1 MIVPDYLIDFNLAH
15 LPQLKTD
22 VLVIGGGVAGLT
34 SGLAASRYAKVLIV
48 AKGELDESAS
58 SDAQGGIAVALSK
71 TDSWKLHLED
81 TLICGDGLSDRDAVE
96 LLVREGSRRIGDLI
110 RKGADFDK
118 VQGKINFTKEGAHSR
133 RRIIHARGDATGK
146 EVERVLLKESK
157 KNPAIRIIKNLF
169 FVDLLHQNS
178 EIFGVLVFDKVKK
191 KIKAIIAKKVIL
203 ATGGAGQ
210 LYQETTNPS
219 VSTGDGLAAA
229 YRAGTV
235 LSNLEFFQ
243 FHPTALYLA
252 GTPRFL
258 ISESVRGEG
267 AILVNKRGKRFMQ
280 DYHQLAELA
289 PRDIVS
295 RAILS
300 EMKKTKS
307 NCVYLNLTSFTQE
320 FIEKRFPNIKRVC
333 SDYGLEIASDLIPV
347 RPAAHYFMGG
357 IKTDLNGRT
366 NVKNLYACG
375 ETAETG
381 VHGANRLAS
390 NSLLE
395 CLVFGYRAGVN
406 AGKNIEKKEVKVPR
420 ISFSGRWE
428 KRKHFDLLDLKM
440 SLRVLMWRNVGIERE
455 KTGLEEATK
464 KICFWQRYA
473 LRTLFTT
480 VMGWEIQNMLIT
492 ALLITES
499 ALKRQESRG
508 AHFRLDFPK
517 RDDQKWKRESIVKKN
532 L

>member
-1 MIVPDYLIDFNLAH
+1 MIVPDYLIDFNLTH

-22 VLVIGGGVAGLT
+22 VLVIGSGVAGLT
-34 SGLAASRYAKVLIV
+34 SGLAASSYAKVLIV
-48 AKGELDESAS
+48 AKGELDENAS
-58 SDAQGGIAVALSK
+58 SDAQGGIAVALRK

-96 LLVREGSRRIGDLI
+96 LLVREGPRRIENLI
-110 RKGADFDK
+110 EKGIKFDK
-118 VQGKINFTKEGAHSR
+118 VRGEINFTKEGAHSR

-146 EVERVLLKESK
+146 ELERVLLKEAR
-157 KNPAIRIIKNLF
+157 KNPAIRIIRNLF
-169 FVDLLHQNS
+169 FIDLLHQNS
-178 EIFGVLVFDKVKK
+178 EIFGVLVFDRIKK
-191 KIKAIIAKKVIL
+191 KIKTIIAKKVIL

-229 YRAGTV
+229 YRSGAV

-267 AILVNKRGKRFMQ
+267 AILINKRGKRFMQ
-280 DYHQLAELA
+280 DYHQLIELA

-300 EMKKTKS
+300 EMKKTRS
-307 NCVYLNLTSFTQE
+307 NCVYLDLTFLD
-320 FIEKRFPNIKRVC
+320 EKFVKERFPNIRRVC
-333 SDYGLEIASDLIPV
+333 SDYGLEITRDLIPV

-406 AGKNIEKKEVKVPR
+406 AGKSMEKKDIKVPQ
-420 ISFSGRWE
+420 ISFSGGWE
-428 KRKHFDLLDLKM
+428 KRKHFDLPDLKR
-440 SLRVLMWRNVGIERE
+440 SLRVLVWRNAGIERE
-455 KTGLEEATK
+455 KTGLEEAIK

-480 VMGWEIQNMLIT
+480 VNGWEIQGMLIT
-492 ALLITES
+492 ALLIAES

-517 RDDQKWKRESIVKKN
+517 RDDRKWKRNSIVKK
-532 L
+532 

>member
-1 MIVPDYLIDFNLAH
+1 MIVPDYLIDFNLTH

-34 SGLAASRYAKVLIV
+34 SGLVASRYAKVLIL
-48 AKGELDESAS
+48 AKGELDENAS
-58 SDAQGGIAVALSK
+58 SNAQGGIAVALRK

-81 TLICGDGLSDRDAVE
+81 TLICGDGLSNRDAVE
-96 LLVREGSRRIGDLI
+96 LLVREGPRRIEDLI
-110 RKGADFDK
+110 KKGANFDK
-118 VQGKINFTKEGAHSR
+118 VKGKINFTKEGAHSR

-146 EVERVLLKESK
+146 EVERVLLKEARENRS
-157 KNPAIRIIKNLF
+157 IRIIKNLF
-169 FVDLLHQNS
+169 FIDLLHQNS

-191 KIKAIIAKKVIL
+191 EIKAIIAKKVIL
-203 ATGGAGQ
+203 ASGGAGQ

-229 YRAGTV
+229 YRSGAV

-267 AILVNKRGKRFMQ
+267 AILVNKKGKRFMQ
-280 DYHQLAELA
+280 DYHKLAELA
-289 PRDIVS
+289 SRDLVS

-300 EMKKTKS
+300 EMKKTRS
-307 NCVYLNLTSFTQE
+307 NCVYLDLTSFTQE

-333 SDYGLEIASDLIPV
+333 FDYGLKVSENLIPV

-366 NVKNLYACG
+366 NIKNLYACG
-375 ETAETG
+375 ETAQIG

-406 AGKNIEKKEVKVPR
+406 AGKSMRKENIKVPK

-428 KRKHFDLLDLKM
+428 ERKHFDLFDLKR

-455 KTGLEEATK
+455 KNGLEEVGR
-464 KICFWQRYA
+464 KIRFWQKYA
-473 LRTLFTT
+473 LKRLFTT
-480 VMGWEIQNMLIT
+480 TRGWEVQNMLIT
-492 ALLITES
+492 TLLIAKS
-499 ALKRQESRG
+499 ALNRQESRG
-508 AHFRLDFPK
+508 AHFRLDFPEK
-517 RDDQKWKRESIVKKN
+517 DDQKWKKNSIIRR
-532 L
+532 